1 MSTDELVQLI
11 SAGVLQ
17 RLALNL
23 KKNLY
28 ARLNGGVSPFEVQGY
43 ARTREKEGLPYTPAP
58 HVPTTEFDE
67 PCGPL
72 G

>member
-28 ARLNGGVSPFEVQGY
+28 ARLNGCVSPFEVQGY
-43 ARTREKEGLPYTPAP
+43 
-58 HVPTTEFDE
+58 FDVGVGVYV
-67 PCGPL
+67 CMYVCRYL
-72 G
+72 CM